1 MNYKGQEKA
10 RGEEKGAWA
19 HSFLSPLRCS
29 VVWCGA
35 VCLVA
40 LLMSFFLSLQS
51 CERETRSPKIDDI
64 CNIPTHH
71 QRTHSKCMK
80 TVTNKSRQ

>member
-1 MNYKGQEKA
+1 MGVFI
-10 RGEEKGAWA
+10 
-19 HSFLSPLRCS
+19 SLSPLE
-29 VVWCGA
+29 CGV

-40 LLMSFFLSLQS
+40 LSMSFFLSLQS

-64 CNIPTHH
+64 CNTYTHH

-80 TVTNKSRQ
+80 IVTNKTRQ